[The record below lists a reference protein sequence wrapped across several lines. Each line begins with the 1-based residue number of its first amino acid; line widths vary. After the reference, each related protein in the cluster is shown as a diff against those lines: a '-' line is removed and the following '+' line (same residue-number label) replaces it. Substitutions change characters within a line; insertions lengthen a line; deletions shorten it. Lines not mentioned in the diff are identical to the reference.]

1 MGGPAGAVVKARRAL
16 LAKARQPLVG
26 GGARAAQLVGD
37 IGGAVAGEDP
47 LDQQP
52 SSVNGEAGVTVTHE
66 DLQVVKRQTPQ
77 CPEVFTRQRTVT
89 NAMAGYT

>member
-1 MGGPAGAVVKARRAL
+1 MGPTGSEDLALERRGGAVGTAGGPAGAVGKARRAL

-52 SSVNGEAGVTVTHE
+52 SSVNGEAGVSVGHE
-66 DLQVVKRQTPQ
+66 DLRGVV
-77 CPEVFTRQRTVT
+77 
-89 NAMAGYT
+89 A